1 MVAKFLIVIPSAREG
16 LSIFFFKLL
25 TQVDVTELFCIVVV
39 AIIDSS
45 IASQQRAGTLL
56 IGPCNSVLILLVQV

>member
-1 MVAKFLIVIPSAREG
+1 MVAKFFDSNPICSRR
-16 LSIFFFKLL
+16 SFDFFFKLL